1 MHFRICS
8 EQDFVAR
15 QNQQAIGLQMDP
27 FLSDHTRQVSGD
39 SGYSLSSDNYSMPH
53 TPDFLGNMDDN
64 MDCISGKWNLFA
76 WLYSPCEWPNVYTN
90 LTYKQQKF
98 NIYRERHN
106 GVDEHE
112 FGRSR
117 RFIAIITTGNF
128 CSFSYF

>member
-64 MDCISGKWNLFA
+64 MDCISGKWDFCHTNWIKMNKNEL
-76 WLYSPCEWPNVYTN
+76 PNVYIGR
-90 LTYKQQKF
+90 
-98 NIYRERHN
+98 IYN
-106 GVDEHE
+106 NNNNKIYIY
-112 FGRSR
+112 
-117 RFIAIITTGNF
+117 FI
-128 CSFSYF
+128 